1 MTTSTPGPTADVT
14 PNRRGARSREAV
26 LDAAERLIAAQ
37 GYEAAT
43 VAGLVKEAGI
53 PASSIYHYFG
63 SKEGVLLAV
72 MERGAEQF
80 FAELPVPDRRVG
92 SQREHL
98 EALVRA
104 VAANLDRN
112 PDFLR
117 ILVVM
122 AAQPAHVGEGHV
134 HRVVERVRELALQRL
149 REQMRPRLRTRPC
162 GRCGRSPRTVL
173 ARRLRRR
180 LRRASIAPRRHDRR
194 PPRAPADGAD
204 RHPAR
209 ARPARTAC
217 GSVRRWVNRAKCV
230 TTAHAGR
237 SETPQR

>member
-104 VAANLDRN
+104 VAATLDRN

-122 AAQPAHVGEGHV
+122 AAQPAHVGDGQV

-149 REQMRPRLRTRPC
+149 REQMRFVFGLDLAEEAADH
-162 GRCGRSPRTVL
+162 L
-173 ARRLRRR
+173 ARFWL
-180 LRRASIAPRRHDRR
+180 AAF
-194 PPRAPADGAD
+194 DGAFVA
-204 RHPAR
+204 HQS
-209 ARPARTAC
+209 RPAVTLSDLLEHLPTALIAI
-217 GSVRRWVNRAKCV
+217 RRELGRRERP
-230 TTAHAGR
+230 AGR
-237 SETPQR
+237 